1 MRVHPDGTGVDVGA
15 AVWVDVSDGVREK
28 MNVWLGV
35 RVSLV
40 AVEDGVDEEVKVAA
54 AVSV

>member
-1 MRVHPDGTGVDVGA
+1 MRVHPDGTRVDVGA

-35 RVSLV
+35 RVWPV
-40 AVEDGVDEEVKVAA
+40 AVEDGVDEEVNVAA

>member
-1 MRVHPDGTGVDVGA
+1 VHPDGTGVDVGA
-15 AVWVDVSDGVREK
+15 AVWVDVSGGVREK

-35 RVSLV
+35 RVSPV
-40 AVEDGVDEEVKVAA
+40 AVEDGVDEEVNVAA